1 MTKAKGS
8 QNQEETS
15 KGSEKESESEKYWR
29 KKESGI
35 EIYNF
40 QFLCISINSHDSH
53 VNDDDFHLTQDA
65 WKYDEDV
72 IRT

>member
-1 MTKAKGS
+1 MRNIDK
-8 QNQEETS
+8 
-15 KGSEKESESEKYWR
+15 SE
-29 KKESGI
+29 I

-40 QFLCISINSHDSH
+40 QFLCISINSHDSY

-72 IRT
+72 IRTSKGEWIILRGHEFDDNDGRWYIT

>member
-1 MTKAKGS
+1 MTKAKRIE
-8 QNQEETS
+8 NQEEAS
-15 KGSEKESESEKYWR
+15 KGRESESEKYWR
-29 KKESGI
+29 KKSEI

>member
-8 QNQEETS
+8 QRRQEEAS
-15 KGSEKESESEKYWR
+15 KEEWVSQRKYWR
-29 KKESGI
+29 KKSEI